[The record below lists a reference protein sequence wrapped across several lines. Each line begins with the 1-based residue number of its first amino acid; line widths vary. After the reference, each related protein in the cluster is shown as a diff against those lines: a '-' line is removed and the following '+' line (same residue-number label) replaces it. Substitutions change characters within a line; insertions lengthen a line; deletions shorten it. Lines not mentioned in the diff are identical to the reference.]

1 MTTLLIFLM
10 NILAYSQVDK
20 KTLVSKIED
29 KIANYYIETFNISV
43 DENDVVTIEGEVGI
57 LYDKLKIG
65 ELISQVEGV
74 KEVNNKI
81 TARNEINA
89 DDIIKINIEDEL
101 QRNDAI
107 LEPKKIKVEVN
118 DGVVTLSST
127 VSYFRE
133 KQMAQTI
140 ASWQD
145 GVSDLKSNLVV
156 MSPVSARSYDNLK
169 EIISDILDKN
179 YPLEKNV
186 KFDVSNGEVDLYG
199 STRSLYAKKHIQ
211 EDIQHL
217 LGVNRV
223 INTIEVIKD
232 LE

>member
-81 TARNEINA
+81 TVRNEITA
-89 DDIIKINIEDEL
+89 DDIIKVNIEDEL

>member
-29 KIANYYIETFNISV
+29 KIANYYIETFNISA

-81 TARNEINA
+81 TVRNEITA
-89 DDIIKINIEDEL
+89 DDIIKVNIEDEL

>member
-81 TARNEINA
+81 TVRNEITA
-89 DDIIKINIEDEL
+89 DDIIKVNIEDEL

-156 MSPVSARSYDNLK
+156 MSPVSARSDDNLK